1 MAPPQHKV
9 DATLQAMEKA
19 HRATPNEQVQN
30 FSRTINVARRD
41 FEKFASAE
49 ENASRQNE
57 SAGGSLLALV
67 ENEQAIDKGLD
78 RSLEQVKESLAEMER
93 KRMLALGAMTRL
105 SPEEA
110 LAELVKVKE
119 HILNL
124 SLRIPIRAD
133 FIVHGH
139 NISLSIF
146 RLFEAAE
153 RAEAEVDA
161 LINAKRSLD
170 SGAGD
175 SGIAGLASPA
185 SMNPTQ
191 MSPTPMSPTP
201 MSPMPM
207 SPTQMSPTPVSSTPM
222 SPTPVSPTPVNS
234 TPEFNPETGTYQAPS
249 SAVPASQQATQPP
262 QVQYNDLELET
273 AIEPVSQPYSGAY
286 DLSENYNAEIDLGA
300 PIKASEPA
308 RPRTTT
314 TAGMRLKKALQ
325 KSAQSTPRSPRSVSG
340 TTANQHTTEASSQAP
355 DDALFKGGNEEY
367 DL

>member
-1 MAPPQHKV
+1 MAPPQHKI

-19 HRATPNEQVQN
+19 HRATADEQVQN

-41 FEKFASAE
+41 FEKFATAE

-67 ENEQAIDKGLD
+67 ENEQALDKGLD
-78 RSLEQVKESLAEMER
+78 HSLEQVKESLAEMER

-110 LAELVKVKE
+110 LAELSKVKE
-119 HILNL
+119 HILSL
-124 SLRIPIRAD
+124 SLRVPIRAD

-170 SGAGD
+170 GGA
-175 SGIAGLASPA
+175 IAPTMNEGTPSSFTNTVSSNSMNTSSQSPSPMSPA
-185 SMNPTQ
+185 SPSLN
-191 MSPTPMSPTP
+191 
-201 MSPMPM
+201 
-207 SPTQMSPTPVSSTPM
+207 
-222 SPTPVSPTPVNS
+222 
-234 TPEFNPETGTYQAPS
+234 PEFNPATGTYQTTNS
-249 SAVPASQQATQPP
+249 QVPAGQIAKQVGQVESQAVRQVTSQEITQPP
-262 QVQYNDLELET
+262 QVQYHKLEAESALEPS
-273 AIEPVSQPYSGAY
+273 EPAYSGAY
-286 DLSENYNAEIDLGA
+286 DLSENYNHDTEIDLGSTKAEEA
-300 PIKASEPA
+300 P
-308 RPRTTT
+308 RPRTPT

-325 KSAQSTPRSPRSVSG
+325 KSAQSTGRPKRSVAEALGSKQNEAISSSG
-340 TTANQHTTEASSQAP
+340 
-355 DDALFKGGNEEY
+355 DDTIFQGGSEEY